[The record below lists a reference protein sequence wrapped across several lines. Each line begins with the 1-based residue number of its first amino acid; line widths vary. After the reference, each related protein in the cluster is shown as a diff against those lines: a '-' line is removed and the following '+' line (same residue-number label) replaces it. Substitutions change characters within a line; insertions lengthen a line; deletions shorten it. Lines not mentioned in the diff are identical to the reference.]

1 MLGALMEI
9 FVFLFV
15 MGLIFGAVGVAI
27 ASNKNVDGLAGFLLG
42 AFLGPIGLIIVALLN
57 PSTAVTSSAAD
68 AVKPEK
74 GIDEFVGEINLTS
87 DPYRLWLAD
96 RYEIQRNEL
105 FDRFVI
111 KDQTFDTLDAAL
123 SYAYDLEAAR
133 IESARLDNERLLAE
147 RSARLEAKRIANE
160 KAAAD
165 WEKDKP
171 KAILALVISA
181 SVLAAFVMW
190 AYIRAGEIEA
200 QKTKA
205 AAELLAKFEGE
216 FGVEIPKNAERVE
229 LKVVKGLDSRIWC
242 EGANN
247 GKMLSFYSASSPKE
261 IAGSFTK
268 QLGSGEP
275 MYSSLF
281 DAGENFNTIWKKK
294 NASYVLSMTP
304 FKTNSSVNLCVVA
317 N

>member
-1 MLGALMEI
+1 ML
-9 FVFLFV
+9 VFLFV
-15 MGLIFGAVGVAI
+15 IGLIFGAVGAAI
-27 ASNKNVDGLAGFLLG
+27 ASNKNVDGLVGFLLG

-74 GIDEFVGEINLTS
+74 GIDEFVGEINLKS

-105 FDRFVI
+105 FDRFVM

-133 IESARLDNERLLAE
+133 IESVRLDKERLLAE

-160 KAAAD
+160 RAAAD

-205 AAELLAKFEGE
+205 TAELLAKFEGE
-216 FGVEIPKNAERVE
+216 FGVGIPKNAESVE
-229 LKVVKGLDSRIWC
+229 LKVVEGDDSKIWC
-242 EGANN
+242 EGAKN
-247 GKMLSFYSASSPKE
+247 GKMLSFYSDSSPEE
-261 IAGSFTK
+261 IAGNFTK

-275 MYSSLF
+275 MYGSLF
-281 DAGENFNTIWKKK
+281 ATGENFNTIWKKK
-294 NASYVLSMTP
+294 NASYVLSIIEYQP
-304 FKTNSSVNLCVVA
+304 NSSVNLCVVA

>member
-1 MLGALMEI
+1 MEI
-9 FVFLFV
+9 LVVLFL
-15 MGLIFGAVGVAI
+15 MGLIFGAVGAAI
-27 ASNKNVDGLAGFLLG
+27 ASNKNVDGVAGFLLG

-74 GIDEFVGEINLTS
+74 EIDEFVGEINLTS

-160 KAAAD
+160 RAAAD
-165 WEKDKP
+165 WERDKP

-205 AAELLAKFEGE
+205 AAELLAKIERE
-216 FGVEIPKNAERVE
+216 FGVEVPENAINVDLKAVE
-229 LKVVKGLDSRIWC
+229 GDDSTIWC
-242 EGANN
+242 EGAEN
-247 GKMLSFYSASSPKE
+247 GKMLSFDSNSSPEE

-275 MYSSLF
+275 MYGSLF
-281 DAGENFNTIWKKK
+281 DTGENFSTIWKKK
-294 NASYVLSMTP
+294 DASYVLSIVELQ
-304 FKTNSSVNLCVVA
+304 KTHSSVNLCVVK

>member
-1 MLGALMEI
+1 ML
-9 FVFLFV
+9 VFLFV
-15 MGLIFGAVGVAI
+15 IGLIFGAVGVAI
-27 ASNKNVDGLAGFLLG
+27 ASNKNVDGLIGFLLG

-133 IESARLDNERLLAE
+133 IESIRLDKERLVAE
-147 RSARLEAKRIANE
+147 RSARLEAARIAAE
-160 KAAAD
+160 EAAAE
-165 WEKDKP
+165 WEKNKP

-181 SVLAAFVMW
+181 SVLAAFFMW
-190 AYIRAGEIEA
+190 AYIKAGEIEA

-205 AAELLAKFEGE
+205 AAELLAKIERE
-216 FGVEIPKNAERVE
+216 FGVEVPKNAEGVE
-229 LKVVKGLDSRIWC
+229 LKAVEGDDSKTWC

-247 GKMLSFYSASSPKE
+247 GKMLSFDSNSSSEE
-261 IAGSFTK
+261 IAGNFTK

-275 MYSSLF
+275 MYGSLF
-281 DAGENFNTIWKKK
+281 DTGENFNTIWKKN
-294 NASYVLSMTP
+294 NASYVLSIIEYQP
-304 FKTNSSVNLCVVA
+304 NHSVRLCLVE

>member
-1 MLGALMEI
+1 VEI
-9 FVFLFV
+9 FVFLLIV
-15 MGLIFGAVGVAI
+15 GLIFGAVGVAI

-123 SYAYDLEAAR
+123 ACAYDLEAAR

-160 KAAAD
+160 RAAAD
-165 WEKDKP
+165 WERDKP

-181 SVLAAFVMW
+181 SVLAAFFMW
-190 AYIRAGEIEA
+190 AYIKAGEIEV

-205 AAELLAKFEGE
+205 AAELLTKFERE
-216 FGVEIPKNAERVE
+216 FGVEVPENAINVE
-229 LKVVKGLDSRIWC
+229 LKADAGYEYRFWC
-242 EGANN
+242 EGAKN
-247 GKMLSFYSASSPKE
+247 GKVLSFYSASSPEE

-275 MYSSLF
+275 MYGSLF
-281 DAGENFNTIWKKK
+281 DTGENFNTIWKKK
-294 NASYVLSMTP
+294 DASYVLTIVELQ
-304 FKTNSSVNLCVVA
+304 KTNSSVNLCVVK